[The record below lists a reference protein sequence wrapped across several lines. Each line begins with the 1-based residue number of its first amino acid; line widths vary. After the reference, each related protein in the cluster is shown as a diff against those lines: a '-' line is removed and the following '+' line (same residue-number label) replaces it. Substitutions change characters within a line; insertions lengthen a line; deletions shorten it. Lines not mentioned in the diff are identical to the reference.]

1 MTDRPPRDD
10 EFEVTLFG
18 PGYGESIVLHVG
30 GGVWVT
36 VDSCLGVDGS
46 PSALDYLKRL
56 DLDLDRAVHLVVAT
70 HWHDDHIRGM
80 AELLEACG
88 NAAFCCAGA
97 LCREEF
103 LAAVDALGS
112 RHLTVAGS
120 GVRELHRVFSRLEGT
135 GSKPT
140 HAVANRRVLVRE
152 ACEIWSLSPDDAVF
166 QDFLK
171 IVGALTP
178 AAGQTKRR
186 IPTLSPNE
194 VAVALWVDAGNF
206 SVLLGSDL
214 ARQGWRRIL
223 ASGERPAGRASVF
236 KVPHHGSEDAHEQEV
251 WEQMLVPGPVAV
263 LTPWCRGHG
272 RLPLPRDVRRL
283 RSHTADVYATAKSRL
298 PRSSTGRPPT
308 VERTLRESGIEL
320 RRMPAPHGCIRLR
333 RPLEAQGRWA
343 IETLGSA
350 CRLTD

>member
-1 MTDRPPRDD
+1 MTDRSPRDD
-10 EFEVTLFG
+10 EFEITLFG

-30 GGVWVT
+30 DGVWVT

-56 DLDLDRAVHLVVAT
+56 GLDPDRAVHLVVAT

-103 LAAVDALGS
+103 LAAVDALES
-112 RHLTVAGS
+112 RPLTVLGS
-120 GVRELHRVFSRLEGT
+120 GVRELHRVFSRLAGT

-140 HAVANRRVLVRE
+140 HAVANRRVLVRD

-171 IVGALTP
+171 TVGSRMP
-178 AAGQTKRR
+178 AAGQPKRH

-223 ASGERPAGRASVF
+223 ASGERPAGRACVF
-236 KVPHHGSEDAHEQEV
+236 KVPHHGSKDAHERKV
-251 WEQMLVPGPVAV
+251 WKQMLIPDPFAV
-263 LTPWCRGHG
+263 VTPWRRGVG
-272 RLPLPRDVRRL
+272 RLPRPHDVRRL
-283 RSHTADVYATAKSRL
+283 RSCTTNAYVTAKIHPSK
-298 PRSSTGRPPT
+298 PTRSKT
-308 VERTLRESGIEL
+308 VDRTIRESGIEL
-320 RRMPAPHGCIRLR
+320 RRTPASHSSIRLR
-333 RPLEAQGRWA
+333 RPLAAQGRWR
-343 IETLGSA
+343 IEMFGSA

>member
-1 MTDRPPRDD
+1 MTDRSPRDD
-10 EFEVTLFG
+10 EFEITLFG

-30 GGVWVT
+30 DGVWVT
-36 VDSCLGVDGS
+36 VDSCLGVDGY

-56 DLDLDRAVHLVVAT
+56 GLDPDRAVHLVVAT

-103 LAAVDALGS
+103 LAAVDALES
-112 RHLTVAGS
+112 RPLTVLGS
-120 GVRELHRVFSRLEGT
+120 GVRELHRVFTRLAGT

-171 IVGALTP
+171 TVGSRMP
-178 AAGQTKRR
+178 AAGQPKRH

-214 ARQGWRRIL
+214 ARKGWRRIL
-223 ASGERPAGRASVF
+223 ASRERPAGRDRVQGA
-236 KVPHHGSEDAHEQEV
+236 A
-251 WEQMLVPGPVAV
+251 
-263 LTPWCRGHG
+263 
-272 RLPLPRDVRRL
+272 PRI
-283 RSHTADVYATAKSRL
+283 
-298 PRSSTGRPPT
+298 G
-308 VERTLRESGIEL
+308 
-320 RRMPAPHGCIRLR
+320 R
-333 RPLEAQGRWA
+333 RP
-343 IETLGSA
+343 
-350 CRLTD
+350 

>member
-1 MTDRPPRDD
+1 MTDRSPRDD
-10 EFEVTLFG
+10 EFEITLFG

-30 GGVWVT
+30 DGVWVT
-36 VDSCLGVDGS
+36 VDSCLGVDGY

-56 DLDLDRAVHLVVAT
+56 GLDPDRAVHLVVAT

-103 LAAVDALGS
+103 LAAVDALES
-112 RHLTVAGS
+112 RPPTVLGS
-120 GVRELHRVFSRLEGT
+120 GVRELHRVFSRLAGT

-171 IVGALTP
+171 TVGSRMPT
-178 AAGQTKRR
+178 AGQPKRH

-251 WEQMLVPGPVAV
+251 WKQMLVPEPVAV
-263 LTPWCRGHG
+263 LTPWRRGRG

-283 RSHTADVYATAKSRL
+283 RSCTADVYATAESRP
-298 PRSSTGRPPT
+298 PRSSTGRPT
-308 VERTLRESGIEL
+308 VDRTLRESGIEL
-320 RRMPAPHGCIRLR
+320 RRVPAPPGCVRLR
-333 RPLEAQGRWA
+333 RPMEAQGRWA